1 MFFFVFAEPH
11 KPKTVFFQ
19 NRFKIVVLVSYLQ
32 ERGTR
37 DTKRSRVAPRHS
49 VRRVCTP
56 HTDVTVSVTL
66 NFWWGSSITPHLCVI
81 SMTRNCAHRNY
92 ICPKEK
98 VDLPLVSLQSV
109 NSWTLLKT
117 LQPPLSSYL
126 DPTHLYNDSLLL
138 PFVCPV
144 VMAEHG
150 LPIDMDVDP
159 PGRLVAVRHPDIL
172 AALVA
177 AMAQLAVV
185 AEDELQF
192 DAELHRIAPAFLA
205 IVSCTESLSARHF
218 RAFSTQQHL

>member
-1 MFFFVFAEPH
+1 
-11 KPKTVFFQ
+11 
-19 NRFKIVVLVSYLQ
+19 
-32 ERGTR
+32 
-37 DTKRSRVAPRHS
+37 
-49 VRRVCTP
+49 
-56 HTDVTVSVTL
+56 
-66 NFWWGSSITPHLCVI
+66 
-81 SMTRNCAHRNY
+81 
-92 ICPKEK
+92 
-98 VDLPLVSLQSV
+98 
-109 NSWTLLKT
+109 
-117 LQPPLSSYL
+117 
-126 DPTHLYNDSLLL
+126 
-138 PFVCPV
+138 
-144 VMAEHG
+144 MAEHG